1 MELHVGQ
8 NYGWGGRATGG
19 QTRSLQRLCVGKEHS
34 KQGLEWDMKE
44 LQDMKLIKPAGRGV
58 QREFLGKRRA
68 GSDKA

>member
-1 MELHVGQ
+1 M
-8 NYGWGGRATGG
+8 
-19 QTRSLQRLCVGKEHS
+19 RSLQRLCVGKEHS

-58 QREFLGKRRA
+58 QREFLVKRRA